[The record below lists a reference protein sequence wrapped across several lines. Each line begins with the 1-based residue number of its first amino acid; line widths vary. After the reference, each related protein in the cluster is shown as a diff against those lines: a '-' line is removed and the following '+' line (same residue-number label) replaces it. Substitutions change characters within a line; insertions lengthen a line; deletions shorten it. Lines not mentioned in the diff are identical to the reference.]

1 MFGGMDTHK
10 DTLAV
15 ALIDSSGRRRHAIT
29 VANTVEGHGRLVAWL
44 TDHGPV
50 ERLGI
55 EGAGSYGRA
64 VALALLAANLR
75 VVEVPPTLTMR
86 ERGRCRAL
94 GKSDPTDAVA
104 IARITTREDDL
115 PPVAPAGL
123 AEELKLLVDY
133 RDQLVGERTR
143 VANRV
148 HADLTI
154 THPGYQSHC
163 RNLRSAA
170 SLATA
175 RQIVEQDQ
183 TVRSELIGKRLDRLA
198 ELDTEIRA
206 LERRLRAMVTES
218 GTTLTEIHG
227 VGALLAARILGEVGD
242 IRRFSSK
249 AKFATSNGSAPI
261 PASSG
266 RTQRHRLNRRGNR
279 RLNRAL
285 YIIAITQ
292 ARADHP
298 GRDYLHRKQH
308 EGKSRREALRCL
320 KRRIS
325 DAVYRALVTDA
336 TTPST
341 STT

>member
-1 MFGGMDTHK
+1 LFGGMDTHK

-15 ALIDSSGRRRHAIT
+15 ALIGPSGRPQAAIT
-29 VANTVEGHGRLVAWL
+29 VANTVAGHGQLVEWL
-44 TDHGPV
+44 TERGPL

-55 EGAGSYGRA
+55 EGAGGYGRA
-64 VALALLAANLR
+64 VAVTLLTAGIP
-75 VVEVPPTLTMR
+75 VVEVPPVLTMR
-86 ERGRCRAL
+86 ERRRCRQP
-94 GKSDPTDAVA
+94 GKSDPVDAVA
-104 IARITTREDDL
+104 IARITAREDDL
-115 PPVAPAGL
+115 PPVTPAGL
-123 AEELKLLVDY
+123 AEDLKLLVDY
-133 RDQLVGERTR
+133 RDQLVSERTR

-154 THPGYQSHC
+154 THPGYQSQC
-163 RNLRSAA
+163 RDLRSAA
-170 SLATA
+170 SLVIA
-175 RQIVEQDQ
+175 RQIVAEDEGI
-183 TVRSELIGKRLDRLA
+183 RSELVTKRLDRLT

-206 LERRLRAMVTES
+206 LERRIRGMVADS
-218 GTTLTEIHG
+218 GTTLTDIHG
-227 VGALLAARILGEVGD
+227 VGPLVAARIIGEVGD
-242 IRRFSSK
+242 IHRFASK
-249 AKFATSNGSAPI
+249 AKFAAANGSAPV

-325 DAVYRALVTDA
+325 DAVYRCLVTDS

-341 STT
+341 STA